1 MARWVLTG
9 ERKQGLQW
17 NRVWY
22 AGRKRIETESNQS
35 SNYAVVWLSSFSRSV
50 KIYLTRKGV
59 KRAKQWVED
68 NEIGLENLRS
78 LKIEKLPKQP
88 KSYKRERNYPIG
100 KEIEKQYPIGK
111 EIEIFHPD
119 NGDKVKAIVIDHILE
134 PPRFRRVWAI
144 KVRLVNEPAVQVEI
158 LHSYLNKDG
167 SGTHLLTGF
176 EDWADR

>member
-1 MARWVLTG
+1 MT
-9 ERKQGLQW
+9 
-17 NRVWY
+17 Y
-22 AGRKRIETESNQS
+22 
-35 SNYAVVWLSSFSRSV
+35 
-50 KIYLTRKGV
+50 KGAN
-59 KRAKQWVED
+59 RAKQSVEA
-68 NEIGLENLRS
+68 NEIELANLRS
-78 LKIEKLPKQP
+78 LNIERLPEKP

-100 KEIEKQYPIGK
+100 KEIEEQYPIGK

-119 NGDKVKAIVIDHILE
+119 KDEKVKAIVIDHIFE

-144 KVRLVNEPAVQVEI
+144 EVRLVDEPAVQIEI